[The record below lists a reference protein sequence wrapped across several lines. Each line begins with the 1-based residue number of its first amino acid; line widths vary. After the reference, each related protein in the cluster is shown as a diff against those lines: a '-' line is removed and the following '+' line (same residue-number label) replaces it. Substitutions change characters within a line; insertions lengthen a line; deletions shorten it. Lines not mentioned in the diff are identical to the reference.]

1 MSNLMQ
7 DAVDWLGAQLKR
19 AAGVTITYTRGTNS
33 VSITAT
39 VSMHEY
45 DVIDT
50 DGVVTAVTSRD
61 YVIHS
66 ADLILAAVEVLP
78 RAGDR
83 IAETIDGTAETFEVM
98 PLAGTRAFD
107 PVDPDSV
114 LLKIHTK
121 KVA

>member
-1 MSNLMQ
+1 MTNILQ
-7 DAVDWLGAQLKR
+7 DGVVWLGGQLGDH
-19 AAGVTITYTRGTNS
+19 AGVTITYTRGANS